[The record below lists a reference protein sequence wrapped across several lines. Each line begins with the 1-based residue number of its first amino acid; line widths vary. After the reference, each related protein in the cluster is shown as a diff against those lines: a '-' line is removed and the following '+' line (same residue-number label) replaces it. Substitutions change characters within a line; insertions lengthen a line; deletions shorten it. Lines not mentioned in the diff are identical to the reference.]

1 MKDVLARAAA
11 KGLLDG
17 IELGKS
23 SKREKKRKKSKT
35 SLPKASVNDTNGIQ
49 VKIAEFLNRETKAS
63 TNKSESLMTKALPP
77 QKSATQVGASTQIR
91 KPSKPPTNPLAPTL
105 SKNTCHCRPCERH
118 TNFTRPRLEDRMIAL
133 KPIEIVLPP
142 VMMPFPSTQGI
153 RSQVPG
159 QHIYYRWVRPKTGVP
174 GYLPTPSVSR
184 RGEKPKENLPSSLV
198 RRPRP
203 WL

>member
-23 SKREKKRKKSKT
+23 SKREKKRRKSKT
-35 SLPKASVNDTNGIQ
+35 SLPKASINDNNGIQ
-49 VKIAEFLNRETKAS
+49 EKIAEFLNREAKAS
-63 TNKSESLMTKALPP
+63 TSTSEALMTKTLLP
-77 QKSATQVGASTQIR
+77 QKPAAQVGASSQIR

-105 SKNTCHCRPCERH
+105 TKNACHGRPCERH
-118 TNFTRPRLEDRMIAL
+118 TNFTRPRPEDKMVAL

-142 VMMPFPSTQGI
+142 VMLPFPSPQGI
-153 RSQVPG
+153 RSQVPT
-159 QHIYYRWVRPKTGVP
+159 QHFYYRWVRPKTGVP
-174 GYLPTPSVSR
+174 GYLPTPSVFR
-184 RGEKPKENLPSSLV
+184 KVEKPKENLPSSQL